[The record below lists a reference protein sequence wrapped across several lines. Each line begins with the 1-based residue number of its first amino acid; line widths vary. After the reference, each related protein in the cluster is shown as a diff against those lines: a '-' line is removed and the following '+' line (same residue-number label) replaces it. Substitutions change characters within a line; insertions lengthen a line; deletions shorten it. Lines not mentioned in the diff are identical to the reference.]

1 MHVGGMNVYNIPNVM
16 YPTLFPVNAS
26 VPCSSCG
33 GSECEKRTWGA
44 VWLPLRPSLN
54 SCMKTFPMTTSSSS
68 VNIVENMTVT
78 RSFWADTYLCVCVY
92 GNFNNL
98 DDQAHP
104 PPPPTV
110 LWMYLHCLLVSVV
123 YNGCALPST

>member
-1 MHVGGMNVYNIPNVM
+1 MLESKSVCMCVCVEVCGEGVCRNNVPKVM
-16 YPTLFPVNAS
+16 YPTLFPVSAS
-26 VPCSSCG
+26 VPCSSSG

-78 RSFWADTYLCVCVY
+78 RSFWADTYLCV
-92 GNFNNL
+92 
-98 DDQAHP
+98 
-104 PPPPTV
+104 
-110 LWMYLHCLLVSVV
+110 
-123 YNGCALPST
+123 